1 MSRVV
6 VFDVCGTLYSS
17 NTTFDFVKFYHR
29 KESNLFK
36 LFFVTLLTSF
46 FGKVINKFLGV
57 SIREMIIS
65 TLSGESLC
73 KVNSCADEFTR
84 NFLIDFK
91 IDSIFKLF
99 DEEKLRP
106 NTCIILASASIDP
119 VIKAIAKFLEV
130 DFFAT
135 KLEVINGLFSGKIEN
150 DLKGQKC
157 RFLTDIK
164 MDFFASDNKD
174 DFLVGLKSC
183 KYLIVTK
190 NKNLEY
196 WKGKVEGKENND
208 IKIAVV

>member
-6 VFDVCGTLYSS
+6 VFDVCGTLYRS

-29 KESNLFK
+29 KEKNLCR
-36 LFFVTLLTSF
+36 LFFVLLLTSF
-46 FGKVINKFLGV
+46 FGKAINKFLGV
-57 SIREMIIS
+57 SIRNLIIS

-73 KVNSCADEFTR
+73 KVNSRADEFTQ
-84 NFLIDFK
+84 NYLSNFK

-99 DEEKLRP
+99 AEEKLRP
-106 NTCIILASASIDP
+106 NTSIILASASIEP
-119 VIKAIAKFLEV
+119 VIKSIARFLEV

-135 KLEVINGLFSGKIEN
+135 KLEVNNGSFSGKIEN
-150 DLKGQKC
+150 DLKGQKHRC
-157 RFLTDIK
+157 LADVK

-190 NKNLEY
+190 KKNLEY
-196 WKGKVEGKENND
+196 WKGKIEGKENDD
-208 IKIAVV
+208 IKIEVV